1 MHWGIYR
8 QARRFER
15 TMAPP
20 QKQIQEDV
28 PFVEQMNGLTTRP
41 RRRVGWSVAETAA
54 YHPKAPSA
62 STAHHDVR

>member
-1 MHWGIYR
+1 
-8 QARRFER
+8 
-15 TMAPP
+15 MAPP